1 MGFQDGIAEVM
12 LTRGDKL
19 NALDRAMFDAIDEVL
34 GQVSRQKGL
43 RAVILHGE
51 GGPSAPGWM

>member
-1 MGFQDGIAEVM
+1 MGIQDGIAEAM

-19 NALDRAMFDAIDEVL
+19 NALDRATFDAIDEVL

-43 RAVILHGE
+43 RAVIPHGR